1 MRNNTLALASLSAS
15 VCLSVYLSV
24 CLCLSVSL
32 SVTLSRALS
41 LSRTR
46 SLSLFS
52 HVPLSRTY
60 HFSLAP
66 ISLCFRL
73 SASVC
78 LSICLSA
85 RTRARSQ
92 LTSFTQS
99 DYLRSLPQATV
110 SGKLKDNQTRAR
122 QRVACR
128 AAYASISLGADPS
141 EP

>member
-32 SVTLSRALS
+32 SVTLSCALS
-41 LSRTR
+41 VSRTR

-60 HFSLAP
+60 HFSLAL

-78 LSICLSA
+78 LSICLSV

-122 QRVACR
+122 QIPEPSRLPR
-128 AAYASISLGADPS
+128 SICFHLSGG
-141 EP
+141 